1 MLECL
6 GKAEGPLLPLACGKR
21 AKIFDFFECGV
32 LCFRTYFFKARLK
45 LCSPTFT
52 ENECRLFWR
61 CFSIAKQELMI
72 NEEIKDKEVRLIGPD
87 GEQIGVVSGKDAQRM
102 AEEHNLDL
110 VKIAPQA
117 KPPVCRIMDYGKHK
131 FELAKRDKE
140 ARKNQKVIN
149 VKEVR
154 LSPNIDEHDFLTK
167 VNQGIK
173 FLKAGDKVKVSV
185 RFRGRE
191 ITHSS
196 SGRDLLLRVKDEIS
210 EVGVVEKDIKL
221 EGRSMAMFVSPKKA

>member
-1 MLECL
+1 
-6 GKAEGPLLPLACGKR
+6 
-21 AKIFDFFECGV
+21 
-32 LCFRTYFFKARLK
+32 
-45 LCSPTFT
+45 
-52 ENECRLFWR
+52 
-61 CFSIAKQELMI
+61 MI

-154 LSPNIDEHDFLTK
+154 LSPNIDEHDFKTK